1 MTNNVIVLLTCS
13 ALSVATLF
21 SPPVFFW
28 SPILQLILLCW
39 ALFIFFYAG
48 TKRGGVEIKES
59 SCLLPLVILFPLA
72 VVYTFKS
79 IDYALSRDFFL
90 QLVSYTAIFFLIAQI
105 ASMRDARRIALM
117 LVILGILTSLYGLY
131 QYLWG
136 FQNLIAKIGEK
147 ELSHIYV
154 PLEELVSRL
163 EGGRVFST
171 FLLPSHF
178 AAFLGMS
185 IPLNLAFLILV
196 RKGWMKYL
204 FRLAFGLQIFALYLT
219 KSFSGWGSLI
229 LTCGCFAFVYLGYI
243 KRVRIRYLGFALGG
257 LTLLLL
263 LIFVGL
269 SLKRPDN
276 PFAPIKNNPLVL
288 RVLNWG
294 TTIDMIRDDPLIG
307 KGLNTFGLIY
317 PSYQKPGA
325 NIIHHS
331 HNTYLQ
337 LGVEMGI
344 VGTLALLWF
353 AFWWSRRTLLLL
365 KGANHRELMI
375 WVSSFM
381 VAGLTF
387 FLHNAFDFEFY
398 LPSVT
403 LPGFAVLALAAGA
416 KKEKSVYRITLEG
429 KRKTLITFLCFTGTV
444 VVSIMLLLQLYGQMY
459 YQRAGYHLNAKS
471 FVNEAALALKKAI
484 RLDPKNSQYHHRYGV
499 VLFEG
504 FSRYEAGISEVQEAI
519 RLSPWRHYYHFDLG
533 MMYLISGQHSKGIAE
548 IKRASQLYPLHEEYH
563 RILETIYL
571 QTGNSSAVSQREK
584 QTDTVKEQGRVDW
597 KQYLQ

>member
-13 ALSVATLF
+13 ALSIATLF
-21 SPPVFFW
+21 SSPVFFW

-39 ALFIFFYAG
+39 ALFIFFYEG
-48 TKRGGVEIKES
+48 TKRGGLEIKES
-59 SCLLPLVILFPLA
+59 SYPLPLVILLLLA
-72 VVYTFKS
+72 IVYTFKS
-79 IDYALSRDFFL
+79 IDYALSRDFLL
-90 QLVSYTAIFFLIAQI
+90 QLISYTAIFFLIAQI
-105 ASMRDARRIALM
+105 SSMRDARRIALT
-117 LVILGILTSLYGLY
+117 LVILGILTSLYGIY

-136 FQNLIAKIGEK
+136 FQNLITKIEEK
-147 ELSHIYV
+147 DLSHFYLPI
-154 PLEELVSRL
+154 EELLRRL

-185 IPLNLAFLILV
+185 IPLNLAFIILI
-196 RKGWMKYL
+196 RKGWIQYL
-204 FRLAFGLQIFALYLT
+204 FGLALGIQIFALYLT
-219 KSFSGWGSLI
+219 RSFSGWGSLI
-229 LTCGCFAFVYLGYI
+229 LTCGCFACVYLGYI
-243 KRVRIRYLGFALGG
+243 KRVRKKYLFYAFGG
-257 LTLLLL
+257 LVLLLF
-263 LIFVGL
+263 LIFIDL

-288 RVLNWG
+288 RALNWE

-344 VGTLALLWF
+344 VGTFILLWF
-353 AFWWSRRTLLLL
+353 AFWWFRRTLRIL
-365 KGANHRELMI
+365 KGTNHRELMV
-375 WVSSFM
+375 WGSSLM
-381 VAGLTF
+381 VAGLSF
-387 FLHNAFDFEFY
+387 FLHHAFDFEFY

-403 LPGFAVLALAAGA
+403 IPGFAVLALAAGA
-416 KKEKSVYRITLEG
+416 RTDTRVYRIKLEG
-429 KRKTLITFLCFTGTV
+429 KRKSLITFLCYTGTV
-444 VVSIMLLLQLYGQMY
+444 VISIILLLQLYGQMY
-459 YQRAGYHLNAKS
+459 YQRGGYHLNTKV

-504 FSRYEAGISEVQEAI
+504 FSRHEAGISEVQEAI
-519 RLSPWRHYYHFDLG
+519 RLSPWRHYYYFDLG
-533 MMYLISGQHSKGIAE
+533 MMYLISGRHSKGIAA
-548 IKRASQLYPLHEEYH
+548 IKRASQLYPLREEYH
-563 RILETIYL
+563 RILETTYF
-571 QTGNSSAVSQREK
+571 QPGDGNGVSQSEK
-584 QTDTVKEQGRVDW
+584 QTDTIKEQGRVD
-597 KQYLQ
+597 